1 MNFIYPLTHFFT
13 YYYYLLLSLILIIYY
28 YYLLKWKVKS
38 EYFFIKFLSNYFFYF
53 FYTNFIYPL
62 THFFTYYYY
71 LLFITFLFHLVYFLF
86 YYFIYFYF
94 IILFYLVYVSGSY
107 AHRQSERGASTKENQ
122 SKARGLRAHAHDP
135 PPGGRFQHIRGHDLL
150 RSATRCCFQRQS
162 GSRERNGKL
171 IKFKF

>member
-107 AHRQSERGASTKENQ
+107 AHRQSERGASPKENQ
-122 SKARGLRAHAHDP
+122 AKRKGSVQYAHDP
-135 PPGGRFQHIRGHDLL
+135 PPNYHVGNSQ
-150 RSATRCCFQRQS
+150 ARQCEHS
-162 GSRERNGKL
+162 VLKVL
-171 IKFKF
+171 